1 MAEKVMEGI
10 WWIQGQD
17 RFLPDAHMYVIGQP
31 GGQDFTLVDA
41 GLMEQGSYKLDQIQ
55 KCGVSLN
62 DVSRIIMTHTHLDH
76 IGCLPEL
83 IKALPDAEVWVHRYE
98 AEYLETGDGQIVF
111 GNRMFESM
119 VRAQH
124 QIPEDYFRLTV
135 HRKLEEGDGLELGGI
150 PFSVVHIPGHS
161 GGSIGLLNDEH
172 KLFVAGDTIYADG
185 AIGRYDLHSA
195 DAGQLKASLERI
207 AQLGVDILLPG
218 HNRIVRGG
226 AQPMIHD
233 TVRTWASML

>member
-1 MAEKVMEGI
+1 
-10 WWIQGQD
+10 
-17 RFLPDAHMYVIGQP
+17 
-31 GGQDFTLVDA
+31 
-41 GLMEQGSYKLDQIQ
+41 
-55 KCGVSLN
+55 
-62 DVSRIIMTHTHLDH
+62 
-76 IGCLPEL
+76 
-83 IKALPDAEVWVHRYE
+83 
-98 AEYLETGDGQIVF
+98 
-111 GNRMFESM
+111 M

-135 HRKLEEGDGLELGGI
+135 HRKLEEGDGLDLGGI

-161 GGSIGLLNDEH
+161 GGSIGLLNDEY